1 MKREAFR
8 DLLNRRKWEQALFV
22 VERPYRADALAELI
36 EERGVRSLLSAIRY
50 VWSDTESVF
59 SNWQTW
65 EYIWAQAEKTKR
77 GKRRENLIYVMDKP
91 ERAFFAALPDKFIVY
106 RGFKKEGGEVGYSWT
121 LDRSMGEWFARR
133 YAYQGQPMLAKMEVN
148 KSDVLAYF
156 NGRKESEIVLHP
168 IVVDFSAVTIKALLP
183 ARAEAA

>member
-1 MKREAFR
+1 
-8 DLLNRRKWEQALFV
+8 
-22 VERPYRADALAELI
+22 
-36 EERGVRSLLSAIRY
+36 
-50 VWSDTESVF
+50 
-59 SNWQTW
+59 
-65 EYIWAQAEKTKR
+65 
-77 GKRRENLIYVMDKP
+77 
-91 ERAFFAALPDKFIVY
+91 
-106 RGFKKEGGEVGYSWT
+106 
-121 LDRSMGEWFARR
+121 MGEWFARR